1 MNTTSF
7 SKKLYIEILSILF
20 RMVISNTQAE
30 QIVDLTNI
38 IRRQYLRNLEDA
50 ALNLQSSFSLKL
62 NQHRNHMRKR
72 LSFVF
77 ETTSSPQVRAVRV
90 LIERFQILMDEYIE
104 EYGQL
109 RNNAEDNQNLNT
121 FSTGVIAEASSTL
134 KSQYARVVDYAAE
147 IDTQYRHLFI
157 DSSYLSSILEN
168 NPISQLQSRIAFYMN
183 NGAQGYDVYQLY
195 CRIPALE
202 KRLKSA

>member
-1 MNTTSF
+1 
-7 SKKLYIEILSILF
+7 
-20 RMVISNTQAE
+20 MVISNTQAE

-50 ALNLQSSFSLKL
+50 ALNFQSSFSLKL

-90 LIERFQILMDEYIE
+90 LIERFQTLMDEYVG

-183 NGAQGYDVYQLY
+183 NGAQGYDVFQLY
-195 CRIPALE
+195 RRIPVLE